1 MESQPTSLSSPVKVL
16 KSPTWEGRLTDF
28 VTIFEQHRA
37 SIVFALSV
45 HTSLGVDTANRV
57 LAGVHQNVES
67 TDEKLTMLLLFRTLD
82 SPYEKELMKVI
93 AAKGGAKACLSDDV
107 ALEELMVFQR
117 SKKAASRGAKPST
130 SADRVALDQMKK
142 EMKEDLGDSLRKN
155 MEIFGRKLE
164 VQKRQLLQE
173 MEGVVGREGDRIISA
188 LAGPLDLIIDSVSS
202 YLEDPRCRLFSAV
215 RTCIPS
221 GRRWYESF
229 GFFGT
234 LSTQ

>member
-1 MESQPTSLSSPVKVL
+1 MKVL
-16 KSPTWEGRLTDF
+16 KSPIWEDRLTDF

-37 SIVFALSV
+37 SIVYALSI
-45 HTSLGVDTANRV
+45 HTSLGVDTANRM
-57 LAGVHQNVES
+57 LEGMHQSAES

-107 ALEELMVFQR
+107 ALEELMVFQK
-117 SKKAASRGAKPST
+117 SKKTTSRGAKPST
-130 SADRVALDQMKK
+130 SADRVALDQMKM
-142 EMKEDLGDSLRKN
+142 EMKEDVGDSLRKN
-155 MEIFGRKLE
+155 MEVFGRKLE

-173 MEGVVGREGDRIISA
+173 MKGTVRREGDRIISA

-202 YLEDPRCRLFSAV
+202 YLADPPRRLFSAV
-215 RTCIPS
+215 RICIPS
-221 GRRWYESF
+221 GRRWYEFF

-234 LSTQ
+234 LSIQF